1 MGTRQNQIYSQLL
14 AAITKLQN
22 PESNQA
28 QNFLTQE
35 AMAGANFLKKGDFS
49 QLPKGMFLDFKMPAE
64 MVNAY
69 KRAINVNQGGT
80 FALAGGAGGD
90 MGGRTNAQ
98 ALQSKYLSD
107 KFARDSAQNYQ
118 DNISNAAGN
127 IRGAL
132 AQSAGATAQ
141 NQMGVIGALQGLY
154 GSPALNK
161 PGIGG
166 QLLGMAGALGGGALS
181 SLKSW

>member
-1 MGTRQNQIYSQLL
+1 MGKRQDQIYSQLL

-22 PESNQA
+22 PENNKA
-28 QNFLTQE
+28 QNFLTTE
-35 AMAGANFLKKGDFS
+35 AMAGAEFLKKGDFS
-49 QLPKGMFLDFKMPAE
+49 QLPKGMFFDFKMPAE
-64 MVNAY
+64 MMNAY
-69 KRAINVNQGGT
+69 KKAINVNQGGT
-80 FALAGGAGGD
+80 FALAGGGGGD
-90 MGGRTNAQ
+90 MGGRTKAQ
-98 ALQSKYLSD
+98 SLQSKYLSD

-118 DNISNAAGN
+118 DNIANAAGN
-127 IRGAL
+127 IRGSL
-132 AQSAGATAQ
+132 AQAAGATTQ

-166 QLLGMAGALGGGALS
+166 QLLGMAGSLGGAALG

>member
-1 MGTRQNQIYSQLL
+1 MGKKQDAIYSQLL

-22 PESNQA
+22 PESNKA
-28 QNFLTQE
+28 QNFLTTE
-35 AMAGANFLKKGDFS
+35 AMAGADFLKKGDFS
-49 QLPKGMFLDFKMPAE
+49 QLPKGMFFDFKMPGE
-64 MVNAY
+64 MMTAY
-69 KRAINVNQGGT
+69 KKAINVNQGGT

-90 MGGRTNAQ
+90 MGGRTKAQ
-98 ALQSKYLSD
+98 GLQSKYLSD

-118 DNISNAAGN
+118 DNISNAGGN
-127 IRGAL
+127 IRNSL
-132 AQSAGATAQ
+132 AQAAGATTQ

-166 QLLGMAGALGGGALS
+166 QLLGMAANLGSAAIT
-181 SLKSW
+181 KW

>member
-1 MGTRQNQIYSQLL
+1 MGKKQDAIYSQLL

-22 PESNQA
+22 PENNKA
-28 QNFLTQE
+28 QNFLTTE
-35 AMAGANFLKKGDFS
+35 AMAGAEFLKKGDFS
-49 QLPKGMFLDFKMPAE
+49 QLPKGMFFDFKMPAE
-64 MVNAY
+64 MMNAY
-69 KRAINVNQGGT
+69 KKAINVNQGGT
-80 FALAGGAGGD
+80 FALAGGGGGD
-90 MGGRTNAQ
+90 MGGRTKAQ
-98 ALQSKYLSD
+98 SLQSKYLSD

-118 DNISNAAGN
+118 DNIANAAGN
-127 IRGAL
+127 IRGSL
-132 AQSAGATAQ
+132 AQAAGATTQ

-166 QLLGMAGALGGGALS
+166 QLLGMAGSLGGAALG